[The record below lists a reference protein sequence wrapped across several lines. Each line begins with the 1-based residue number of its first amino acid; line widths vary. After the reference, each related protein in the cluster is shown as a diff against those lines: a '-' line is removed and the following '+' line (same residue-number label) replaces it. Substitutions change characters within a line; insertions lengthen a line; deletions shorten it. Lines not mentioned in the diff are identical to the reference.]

1 MRRPLPVRLRARTRI
16 KAIDQ
21 RERPDHLG
29 LWALSIGLTAVLIAA
44 VPYMTVGDNTGA
56 AFVIA
61 AAAAIVAIMLRA
73 NGQAP
78 RA

>member
-1 MRRPLPVRLRARTRI
+1 MRRPLPVKLRARIRI
-16 KAIDQ
+16 RAIDH

-29 LWALSIGLTAVLIAA
+29 LWALSIGFAAVLLAA
-44 VPYMTVGDNTGA
+44 VPYLAVGDNAGA

-61 AAAAIVAIMLRA
+61 AAAAVIAIMLRA

-78 RA
+78 RF